1 MSIKLVNAQKDQ
13 FTIFNKMMKMWVHD
27 YRKSGDKTTKRP
39 TTKDVMYTFKT
50 LLNEKNVMFIEY
62 DDKIVGFVTMLS
74 FNNSIENNVS
84 TFIELMF
91 VDRAYRG
98 KGIAGKV
105 RSMLIEKKLVIGTIV
120 SYGRVQK
127 NIGHFIKCGLTHI
140 AEYPHQVGSD
150 KGLCFLTTEANDMTK
165 PLNIFGLAQ
174 SRADANWKSRLSA

>member
-127 NIGHFIKCGLTHI
+127 NIGHFIKC
-140 AEYPHQVGSD
+140 
-150 KGLCFLTTEANDMTK
+150 
-165 PLNIFGLAQ
+165 
-174 SRADANWKSRLSA
+174 